1 MVYASSTKKC
11 TLPSESCYEK
21 VGNIHNPFIY
31 EFLDGQQNIIFMI
44 KGLDD
49 SYFTITIIE
58 QLINVGVRMCRKGA
72 QNDVTIFNSL
82 LSEVRVPIRHQP
94 SCTFHGF
101 RNFTKWH
108 VVE

>member
-58 QLINVGVRMCRKGA
+58 QGEKFIELKDGEAFAYTFDDREDEVEFL
-72 QNDVTIFNSL
+72 FN
-82 LSEVRVPIRHQP
+82 
-94 SCTFHGF
+94 
-101 RNFTKWH
+101 NKKK
-108 VVE
+108 